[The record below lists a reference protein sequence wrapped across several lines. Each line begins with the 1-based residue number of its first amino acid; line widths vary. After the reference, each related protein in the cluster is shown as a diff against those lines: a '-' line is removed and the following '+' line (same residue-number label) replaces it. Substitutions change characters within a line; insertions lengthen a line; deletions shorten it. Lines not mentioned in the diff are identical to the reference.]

1 MILALAGNP
10 NCGKTTLFN
19 ALTGANARTGN
30 FPGVT
35 VTRSE
40 GVCRARPE
48 ITLVDLPGVYALR
61 PYSDE
66 ERVTRSYL
74 LGGAADAVISIAD
87 ATCPARSLYLT
98 LQLLE
103 LGVPVVLALNV
114 MDALRAGGG
123 AVDTAGLARALGI
136 PVVPVSAALGE
147 GLDALLDAAAQAA
160 HGPPPDP
167 WRTLAPGPV
176 QTCVRTLARLLAPA
190 ARTAG
195 LPPVFAATQWL
206 DDGGTLR
213 APAAAEPAAARMVRE
228 SGIPRDEALPT
239 ARFAQVDR
247 LARFFT
253 LPQALPG
260 NRRSARIDRVLT
272 GRYTAYPAMAG
283 LLGGVFYLTFHIIG
297 PCLSRLLARGI
308 AWLADAAD
316 GALTALD
323 AGPLL
328 HGLVREGVFAGVG
341 SVAAFLPVILAL
353 FFFLSLL
360 EDTGYLARVAFV
372 MDRPLRRLG
381 LSGQSAVPLLLGF
394 GCSVPGVLAARTL
407 PTRRDRVLTIVL
419 TPCMSCSAKAPVYAA
434 FAAAFFPGRSA
445 VVFLAL
451 YALGIGTAAGAAPLL
466 GRTVLRGEAASFVME
481 LPDYRWPDARSVLR
495 RMWVRT
501 KEFLARAFTVIL
513 AASVGVWVLRTFT
526 PTWRV
531 AASAG
536 ESLLA
541 VAGQAL
547 APVFAPLGFGD
558 WRAATALMTGLL
570 AKETVLST
578 LGVLLGGDLTA
589 ALPGVFSPAA
599 AASFL
604 VFTAL
609 YAPCVAAQAAM
620 RQELGSRLGTLAAAI
635 GTCAAAWCA
644 AAVVYHIAVLL

>member
-35 VTRSE
+35 VTRSA
-40 GVCRARPE
+40 GVCRARPD

-66 ERVTRSYL
+66 ERVTRGYL

-167 WRTLAPGPV
+167 WRALAPGPV
-176 QTCVRTLARLLAPA
+176 QACVRTIARLLAPA

-206 DDGGTLR
+206 DDGDTLR
-213 APAAAEPAAARMVRE
+213 APAAAEQAAARM
-228 SGIPRDEALPT
+228 
-239 ARFAQVDR
+239 
-247 LARFFT
+247 
-253 LPQALPG
+253 
-260 NRRSARIDRVLT
+260 
-272 GRYTAYPAMAG
+272 
-283 LLGGVFYLTFHIIG
+283 
-297 PCLSRLLARGI
+297 
-308 AWLADAAD
+308 
-316 GALTALD
+316 
-323 AGPLL
+323 
-328 HGLVREGVFAGVG
+328 VREGVFAGVG

-407 PTRRDRVLTIVL
+407 PTRRDRALTIVL

-451 YALGIGTAAGAAPLL
+451 YALGILAATGAARLL
-466 GRTVLRGEAASFVME
+466 GRTVLRGEAASFVLE
-481 LPDYRWPDARSVLR
+481 LPDYRWPDTRSVLR

-501 KEFLARAFTVIL
+501 KEFLTRAFTVIL

-531 AASAG
+531 ATNAG

-541 VAGQAL
+541 VTGQAL

-558 WRAATALMTGLL
+558 WRAATALVTGLL

-620 RQELGSRLGTLAAAI
+620 RQELGSRLGALAAAI
-635 GTCAAAWCA
+635 GSCAAAWCA
-644 AAVVYHIAVLL
+644 AAVVYRIAILL

>member
-123 AVDTAGLARALGI
+123 SVDTAGLARALGI

-167 WRTLAPGPV
+167 WRALAPGPV

-195 LPPVFAATQWL
+195 LPWVFAATQWL

-213 APAAAEPAAARMVRE
+213 APAAAEQAAARMVRE

-247 LARFFT
+247 LARFFI

-260 NRRSARIDRVLT
+260 SRRSARIDRVLT

-283 LLGGVFYLTFHIIG
+283 LLGGVFYLTFHVIG
-297 PCLSRLLARGI
+297 PCPRAGRGRK
-308 AWLADAAD
+308 
-316 GALTALD
+316 TA
-323 AGPLL
+323 P
-328 HGLVREGVFAGVG
+328 G
-341 SVAAFLPVILAL
+341 SPAETPPR
-353 FFFLSLL
+353 SP
-360 EDTGYLARVAFV
+360 
-372 MDRPLRRLG
+372 RP
-381 LSGQSAVPLLLGF
+381 Q
-394 GCSVPGVLAARTL
+394 
-407 PTRRDRVLTIVL
+407 TRPR
-419 TPCMSCSAKAPVYAA
+419 APAH
-434 FAAAFFPGRSA
+434 
-445 VVFLAL
+445 
-451 YALGIGTAAGAAPLL
+451 
-466 GRTVLRGEAASFVME
+466 
-481 LPDYRWPDARSVLR
+481 
-495 RMWVRT
+495 
-501 KEFLARAFTVIL
+501 
-513 AASVGVWVLRTFT
+513 
-526 PTWRV
+526 
-531 AASAG
+531 
-536 ESLLA
+536 
-541 VAGQAL
+541 
-547 APVFAPLGFGD
+547 
-558 WRAATALMTGLL
+558 
-570 AKETVLST
+570 
-578 LGVLLGGDLTA
+578 
-589 ALPGVFSPAA
+589 AA
-599 AASFL
+599 AAPRP
-604 VFTAL
+604 
-609 YAPCVAAQAAM
+609 AP
-620 RQELGSRLGTLAAAI
+620 
-635 GTCAAAWCA
+635 
-644 AAVVYHIAVLL
+644 

>member
-1 MILALAGNP
+1 
-10 NCGKTTLFN
+10 
-19 ALTGANARTGN
+19 
-30 FPGVT
+30 
-35 VTRSE
+35 
-40 GVCRARPE
+40 
-48 ITLVDLPGVYALR
+48 
-61 PYSDE
+61 
-66 ERVTRSYL
+66 
-74 LGGAADAVISIAD
+74 
-87 ATCPARSLYLT
+87 
-98 LQLLE
+98 
-103 LGVPVVLALNV
+103 
-114 MDALRAGGG
+114 
-123 AVDTAGLARALGI
+123 
-136 PVVPVSAALGE
+136 
-147 GLDALLDAAAQAA
+147 
-160 HGPPPDP
+160 
-167 WRTLAPGPV
+167 
-176 QTCVRTLARLLAPA
+176 
-190 ARTAG
+190 
-195 LPPVFAATQWL
+195 
-206 DDGGTLR
+206 
-213 APAAAEPAAARMVRE
+213 MVRE
-228 SGIPRDEALPT
+228 SGMPRDEALPT

-247 LARFFT
+247 LTRFFT
-253 LPQALPG
+253 LPRALPAS
-260 NRRSARIDRVLT
+260 RRSAYIDRVLT
-272 GRYTAYPAMAG
+272 GRYTAYPAMVG

-328 HGLVREGVFAGVG
+328 HSLVREGVFAGVG

-407 PTRRDRVLTIVL
+407 PTRRDRALTIVL

-451 YALGIGTAAGAAPLL
+451 YALGILAATVAAQLL
-466 GRTVLRGEAASFVME
+466 GRTALRGEAASFVME
-481 LPDYRWPDARSVLR
+481 LPDYRWPNARSVLR

-501 KEFLARAFTVIL
+501 REFLTRAFTIIL

-531 AASAG
+531 AANAG

-541 VAGQAL
+541 VVGQAL

-558 WRAATALMTGLL
+558 WRAATALVTGLL

-599 AASFL
+599 AASYL

-620 RQELGSRLGTLAAAI
+620 RQELGSGLGTLAAAA
-635 GTCAAAWCA
+635 GSCAAAWCA
-644 AAVVYHIAVLL
+644 AAVVYRIAILI

>member
-48 ITLVDLPGVYALR
+48 ITFVDLPGVYALR

-123 AVDTAGLARALGI
+123 SVDTAGLARALGI

-167 WRTLAPGPV
+167 MRALAPGPV

-195 LPPVFAATQWL
+195 L
-206 DDGGTLR
+206 
-213 APAAAEPAAARMVRE
+213 
-228 SGIPRDEALPT
+228 
-239 ARFAQVDR
+239 
-247 LARFFT
+247 
-253 LPQALPG
+253 
-260 NRRSARIDRVLT
+260 
-272 GRYTAYPAMAG
+272 
-283 LLGGVFYLTFHIIG
+283 LGSVFYLTFHVIG

-407 PTRRDRVLTIVL
+407 PTRRDRALTIVL

-531 AASAG
+531 AANAG

-635 GTCAAAWCA
+635 GSCAAAWCA

>member
-40 GVCRARPE
+40 SVCRARPE

-123 AVDTAGLARALGI
+123 SVDTAGLARALGI

-147 GLDALLDAAAQAA
+147 GLDALLDAAVQAA

-167 WRTLAPGPV
+167 WRALAPGPV
-176 QTCVRTLARLLAPA
+176 QTCVRTIARLLAPA
-190 ARTAG
+190 AH
-195 LPPVFAATQWL
+195 AA
-206 DDGGTLR
+206 
-213 APAAAEPAAARMVRE
+213 VRE
-228 SGIPRDEALPT
+228 SGMPRDEALPT

-247 LARFFT
+247 LTRFFT
-253 LPQALPG
+253 LPRALPAS
-260 NRRSARIDRVLT
+260 RRSAYIDRVLT
-272 GRYTAYPAMAG
+272 GRYTAYPAMVG

-328 HGLVREGVFAGVG
+328 HSLVREGVFAGVG

-407 PTRRDRVLTIVL
+407 PTRRDRALTIVL

-451 YALGIGTAAGAAPLL
+451 YALGILAAAVAARLL
-466 GRTVLRGEAASFVME
+466 GRTALRGEAASFVME
-481 LPDYRWPDARSVLR
+481 LPDYRWPNARSVLR

-501 KEFLARAFTVIL
+501 REFLTRAFTIIL

-531 AASAG
+531 AANAG

-541 VAGQAL
+541 VVGQAL

-558 WRAATALMTGLL
+558 WRAATALVTGLL

-599 AASFL
+599 AASYL

-620 RQELGSRLGTLAAAI
+620 RQELGSRLGTLAAAA
-635 GTCAAAWCA
+635 GSCAAAWCA
-644 AAVVYHIAVLL
+644 AAVVYRIAILI

>member
-1 MILALAGNP
+1 M
-10 NCGKTTLFN
+10 
-19 ALTGANARTGN
+19 
-30 FPGVT
+30 
-35 VTRSE
+35 
-40 GVCRARPE
+40 
-48 ITLVDLPGVYALR
+48 
-61 PYSDE
+61 
-66 ERVTRSYL
+66 
-74 LGGAADAVISIAD
+74 
-87 ATCPARSLYLT
+87 
-98 LQLLE
+98 
-103 LGVPVVLALNV
+103 
-114 MDALRAGGG
+114 
-123 AVDTAGLARALGI
+123 
-136 PVVPVSAALGE
+136 
-147 GLDALLDAAAQAA
+147 
-160 HGPPPDP
+160 
-167 WRTLAPGPV
+167 
-176 QTCVRTLARLLAPA
+176 
-190 ARTAG
+190 
-195 LPPVFAATQWL
+195 
-206 DDGGTLR
+206 
-213 APAAAEPAAARMVRE
+213 
-228 SGIPRDEALPT
+228 PRDEALPT

-247 LARFFT
+247 LVRFFT
-253 LPQALPG
+253 LPRALPG
-260 NRRSARIDRVLT
+260 SRRSVRIDRVLT

-283 LLGGVFYLTFHIIG
+283 LLGGVFYLTFHVIG
-297 PCLSRLLARGI
+297 PCLSHLLARGI

-407 PTRRDRVLTIVL
+407 PTRRDRALTIVL

-445 VVFLAL
+445 AVFLAL
-451 YALGIGTAAGAAPLL
+451 YALGILAAAGAARLL
-466 GRTVLRGEAASFVME
+466 GRTVLRGEAASFVLE

-501 KEFLARAFTVIL
+501 KEFLTRAFTVIL

-526 PTWRV
+526 PAWRV

-558 WRAATALMTGLL
+558 WRAATALVTGLL

-620 RQELGSRLGTLAAAI
+620 RQELGSRLGALAAAI
-635 GTCAAAWCA
+635 GSCAAAWCA
-644 AAVVYHIAVLL
+644 AAVVYRIAILL

>member
-123 AVDTAGLARALGI
+123 SVDTAG
-136 PVVPVSAALGE
+136 
-147 GLDALLDAAAQAA
+147 
-160 HGPPPDP
+160 
-167 WRTLAPGPV
+167 
-176 QTCVRTLARLLAPA
+176 LARLLAPA

-195 LPPVFAATQWL
+195 LPSVFAATQWL

-213 APAAAEPAAARMVRE
+213 APAAAEQAAARMVRE

-247 LARFFT
+247 LARFFI

-260 NRRSARIDRVLT
+260 SRRSARIDRVLT

-283 LLGGVFYLTFHIIG
+283 LLGSVFYLTFHVIG

-407 PTRRDRVLTIVL
+407 PTRRDRALTIVL
-419 TPCMSCSAKAPVYAA
+419 MPCMSCSAKAPVYAA

-451 YALGIGTAAGAAPLL
+451 YALGIGTAAGAARLL

-526 PTWRV
+526 PAWRV

-558 WRAATALMTGLL
+558 WRAATALVTGLL

-620 RQELGSRLGTLAAAI
+620 RQELGNRLGTLAAAI
-635 GTCAAAWCA
+635 GSCAAAWCA